1 MLAYHGCNILLY
13 LRTACYS
20 DFQWKKQKA
29 SFSKSSNSSISSKS
43 NKNNKISVEDFKS
56 CGTKPGASSK
66 MSFVASIFQ
75 VFWPQNQNSYY
86 TKAPVDDWFGVVHF
100 KYFLYQKRINIKITY
115 IKNHNNYLTYFP
127 FSLFPFS
134 VFFFLPFLKSL
145 DPISCDS
152 IP

>member
-1 MLAYHGCNILLY
+1 
-13 LRTACYS
+13 
-20 DFQWKKQKA
+20 
-29 SFSKSSNSSISSKS
+29 
-43 NKNNKISVEDFKS
+43 
-56 CGTKPGASSK
+56 

-152 IP
+152 IPWKLSLLLKNIFAIVHFTLAQSGLSWNIYKMLHFKLPSGRHSATACTFNLDCLIK